1 MMDAENDI
9 TEAQRTLQKHAKT
22 CGQPKL
28 VICLPP
34 ARPPQLVAAE
44 TNVLT
49 SVQNLKDCNHIF
61 GDLPTI
67 DELINPI
74 GESEILADSPYAFP
88 GGDLEIVAEV
98 KHEERVRKGEAT
110 DESDDGEEEPG
121 CTVSQS
127 EAVMLSGKLE
137 HAILTYLGDN
147 NDTPWPLIEGL
158 RKFRAQLRRDDL
170 LNSQQAS
177 ITSYFGLRNMEQR

>member
-121 CTVSQS
+121 CTVPRS
-127 EAVMLSGKLE
+127 EVVMLSGKLE

-158 RKFRAQLRRDDL
+158 
-170 LNSQQAS
+170 
-177 ITSYFGLRNMEQR
+177 